1 MDLQRVL
8 VIEDEPEIGG
18 LLTQILTEAGYAV
31 TAIGAAIGAMAT
43 VRALEPS
50 IVLLDLGLPYRSGAS
65 LLAELK
71 ADPGAADTPVIVV
84 SSMPDLVPVQRRAL
98 AAAVIQKPFDV
109 QDLVDTVGA
118 SCRPGQVW
126 QPVGAASL

>member
-8 VIEDEPEIGG
+8 VIEDEPEIAD

-50 IVLLDLGLPYRSGAS
+50 IVLLDLGLP
-65 LLAELK
+65 
-71 ADPGAADTPVIVV
+71 
-84 SSMPDLVPVQRRAL
+84 
-98 AAAVIQKPFDV
+98 
-109 QDLVDTVGA
+109 
-118 SCRPGQVW
+118 
-126 QPVGAASL
+126 

>member
-1 MDLQRVL
+1 MDPQRVL
-8 VIEDEPEIGG
+8 VIEDDREIAG

-31 TAIGAAIGAMAT
+31 TATGTALGAMAT
-43 VRALEPS
+43 VRALEPCA
-50 IVLLDLGLPYRSGAS
+50 VLLDLGLPYRSGAS

-71 ADPGAADTPVIVV
+71 ADPDAADTLVIVV

-98 AAAVIQKPFDV
+98 AAAVIQKPFEV

-118 SCRPGQVW
+118 SCRPGQVR
-126 QPVGAASL
+126 QPVGAAPL

>member
-8 VIEDEPEIGG
+8 VIEDEPEIAG

-84 SSMPDLVPVQRRAL
+84 SSMPELLPAERRAL

-109 QDLVDTVGA
+109 QDLVDKVRA
-118 SCRPGQVW
+118 SCRSGR
-126 QPVGAASL
+126 AA